1 MPDTKT
7 AAIHLDEDG
16 LVIVKIRDNAYQSL
30 EDAKKNLATA
40 ISATAGRRRPLLID
54 IRTAQPLD
62 ADARHHYS
70 GQTLVDG
77 FSALALLVESSPFG
91 RMMGNVY
98 LRVARPGVPTR
109 LFTEERRALE
119 WLINHRV

>member
-7 AAIHLDEDG
+7 AVIHLNEKG

-30 EDAKKNLATA
+30 DDAKTNLATA
-40 ISATAGRRRPLLID
+40 VSATSGRRRPLLID

-62 ADARHHYS
+62 AAARHHYS

-98 LRVARPGVPTR
+98 LRIARPGIPTQ
-109 LFTEERRALE
+109 LFTDEPRAVE
-119 WLINHRV
+119 WLIKHRV